1 MRGTYVKK
9 RGIALYSYLYAQTIA
24 LAIFAL
30 SRSIGHIV
38 KRVLI
43 TAGYPEVWEILSPVS
58 GSINSLTFV
67 GFGLIA
73 LLYSNVRATSE
84 KVDALEKKER
94 ELRESEEKYR
104 TLVED
109 IPDMIYSL
117 NDKGEFISI
126 NTTGLNLLG
135 YSKEEII
142 GAHFSKVV
150 FKEDHDKAAKS
161 FKELLEHKRDTT
173 RGLELRLQAKK
184 GDIIYTE
191 LNARARYGEDGRLI
205 RTEGVVRDITER
217 KQGEEQILRQSA
229 VLDAINKVF
238 QETLSC
244 ETDEEVARMCLAVAE
259 ELTGSKFGLIG
270 EVNESGRFDV
280 IALSDPGWEACR
292 MPKSDA
298 VIMIKDMEVR
308 GIWGGVLRD
317 GRSLM
322 VNDPAS
328 HPDRV
333 GIPEDHPPLTSFL
346 GVPLKREGKTTGM
359 IALANKEGGYDLA
372 DQEDIETLSAAFLE
386 ALIRKRAEEA
396 LQESE
401 KFFSGTLNDML
412 TFVAVLEPD
421 GKVIFVNNT
430 PLDVA
435 GITLDDV
442 KGKMFYDAFWWQY
455 SEEARQQIKEDIEI
469 CATGETLVHEIELQ
483 TVEGGLIWIEYSMH
497 PIYDEDGKIKYLV
510 PEGRDISDR
519 KRAEEA
525 LRKSEASLAEAQRI
539 AHMGNWDWNIKTNQ
553 LRWSDEIYRI
563 FGLAPQEFGA
573 TYEAFLNSVH
583 PDDREFVK
591 KSVDKTLSEGKPY
604 SIDHR
609 IVRPDGSERIV
620 HEEAEVFF
628 DENGEAIRMIGTVQ
642 DITERKRVEDR
653 IQHLHRVLEAIRNIN
668 QLIISEKDLQKLL
681 QGTCEILSQ
690 TRDYRLV
697 WIGLVQEG
705 VKDVLPAAQTDFEEG
720 YLESVKITW
729 DDSETGKGPTGT
741 AIKIGKPVVMRDI
754 ASDPRYKPWRE
765 EAMKRGYASSAAVPL
780 VYDDK
785 VFGALNVYAALSDA
799 FDEEEIG
806 LLVEVGQDIAFAL
819 HNIEVEEERKQ
830 AEEALQKA
838 HDELELRVRER
849 TAELEEANIKL
860 QELDRL
866 KSMFIASMSHELRT
880 PLNSIIGFTGIILQ
894 GMTGEITEEQ
904 RKQLTMVKSSAN
916 HLLDLIND
924 IIDLSKIEAGKV
936 ELAIEEFD
944 LSTIVQEVKD
954 SFTVAVAEKGLK
966 MPLKM
971 PDRLVIESDERR
983 VKQVLVNLVGNAVK
997 FTDEGEIEIKAARMD
1012 GMVEVSVSDT
1022 GIGIRKEDMDRL
1034 FKPFSQVPSEDR
1046 AKEGTGLGL
1055 YLSKKIAELLGGEIK
1070 AESELGKGSVFTFTL
1085 PLKYREVKT

>member
-1 MRGTYVKK
+1 MTSAPMSLVWVVDIIGSSLMIVLSLYAVKLMREIYIKK
-9 RGIALYSYLYAQTIA
+9 RDISLYSYLYAQTIA

-30 SRSIGHIV
+30 SRSVGHIV
-38 KRVLI
+38 KRILI

-142 GAHFSKVV
+142 GAHFSRVV
-150 FKEDHDKAAKS
+150 FKEDHDKASKS
-161 FKELLEHKRDTT
+161 FKELLDHKKETT
-173 RGLELRLQAKK
+173 RGLELRLQTKK
-184 GDIIYTE
+184 GDIIFAE
-191 LNARARYGEDGRLI
+191 LNTRGRYGEDGRLI
-205 RTEGVVRDITER
+205 RAEGVVRDITER
-217 KQGEEQILRQSA
+217 KRGEEQILRQSA
-229 VLDAINKVF
+229 VLDAINRMF
-238 QETLSC
+238 QETMRC

-259 ELTGSKFGLIG
+259 ELTGSKFGFIG

-292 MPKSDA
+292 MPKSNA

-308 GIWGGVLRD
+308 GIWARVLKD
-317 GRSLM
+317 GRPLI

-333 GIPEDHPPLTSFL
+333 GIPEGHPPLTSFL

-386 ALIRKRAEEA
+386 ALIRKRAEEEVKNRMEDLKIINSIIRDVSSTIDLEEVLHRITKSA
-396 LQESE
+396 AELINGDAATIAVFDEE
-401 KFFSGTLNDML
+401 KGVVTYPYHYNMPEELKEV
-412 TFVAVLEPD
+412 VARR
-421 GKVIFVNNT
+421 G
-430 PLDVA
+430 
-435 GITLDDV
+435 
-442 KGKMFYDAFWWQY
+442 Q
-455 SEEARQQIKEDIEI
+455 
-469 CATGETLVHEIELQ
+469 
-483 TVEGGLIWIEYSMH
+483 
-497 PIYDEDGKIKYLV
+497 
-510 PEGRDISDR
+510 
-519 KRAEEA
+519 
-525 LRKSEASLAEAQRI
+525 
-539 AHMGNWDWNIKTNQ
+539 
-553 LRWSDEIYRI
+553 
-563 FGLAPQEFGA
+563 GLAGQVIETKKPVIIEE
-573 TYEAFLNSVH
+573 YPSH
-583 PDDREFVK
+583 PKAVKEFVDAGLK
-591 KSVDKTLSEGKPY
+591 
-604 SIDHR
+604 
-609 IVRPDGSERIV
+609 
-620 HEEAEVFF
+620 
-628 DENGEAIRMIGTVQ
+628 
-642 DITERKRVEDR
+642 
-653 IQHLHRVLEAIRNIN
+653 VL
-668 QLIISEKDLQKLL
+668 
-681 QGTCEILSQ
+681 C
-690 TRDYRLV
+690 
-697 WIGLVQEG
+697 
-705 VKDVLPAAQTDFEEG
+705 
-720 YLESVKITW
+720 
-729 DDSETGKGPTGT
+729 
-741 AIKIGKPVVMRDI
+741 
-754 ASDPRYKPWRE
+754 
-765 EAMKRGYASSAAVPL
+765 AVPL
-780 VYDDK
+780 ISK
-785 VFGALNVYAALSDA
+785 GKAFGALGV
-799 FDEEEIG
+799 FG
-806 LLVEVGQDIAFAL
+806 LTKEKRFS
-819 HNIEVEEERKQ
+819 K
-830 AEEALQKA
+830 
-838 HDELELRVRER
+838 HDLELLETVGKEAAVAIENARLYQEIKGFSETLEKKVKER
-849 TAELEEANIKL
+849 TAELEEAQEALVILLEDVNQAKEELEEANIQL

-904 RKQLTMVKSSAN
+904 RKQLTMVKNSAN
-916 HLLDLIND
+916 HLLSLIND

-944 LSTIVQEVKD
+944 LSGLVQEVKD

-983 VKQVLVNLVGNAVK
+983 VKQVLVNFVGNAVK
-997 FTDEGEIEIKAARMD
+997 FTDEGEIEIKVVKKD
-1012 GMVEVSVSDT
+1012 GMVEVSVRDT

-1034 FKPFSQVPSEDR
+1034 FKPFSQVPAEDR
-1046 AKEGTGLGL
+1046 SKEGTGLGL

-1070 AESELGKGSVFTFTL
+1070 AESEFGKGSVFTFTL